1 MVFSFPTL
9 ISDSIQIACLPTAEI
24 RSAFIG
30 QNCYTAGWG
39 ALESGAYG
47 PVTAHSVNVEIF
59 DDETCAN
66 MPFSHPSSFFVP
78 GMILQERIQGSFV
91 NDIT

>member
-1 MVFSFPTL
+1 MVLSVRTL
-9 ISDSIQIACLPTAEI
+9 ISDTIQIACLPTAEI
-24 RSAFIG
+24 RSAFVG

-47 PVTAHSVNVEIF
+47 PMTAHSVNVEIF

-66 MPFSHPSSFFVP
+66 MPFEDPTDFFVP
-78 GMILQERIQGSFV
+78 GIKHQKRIK
-91 NDIT
+91 